1 MLPREFT
8 EEQNMFR
15 DAYRKFL
22 AAEIVPHM
30 EDWREAGIVDRSA
43 FEKAGAQG
51 LLMVWPDENTAV
63 SATMIFALSR
73 SSSKKLDMPVPVT
86 GITPC
91 TAAWSDPTGLV
102 SAMKSSVLGSCPVVS
117 VASAYWRLP

>member
-30 EDWREAGIVDRSA
+30 EDWREAGIVDHSA

-51 LLMVWPDENTAV
+51 LLMVWPDEKYGGVGDNDFRYEQILIEEIAKHGDPGFFMTLH
-63 SATMIFALSR
+63 FAILLYWR
-73 SSSKKLDMPVPVT
+73 SSFS
-86 GITPC
+86 
-91 TAAWSDPTGLV
+91 
-102 SAMKSSVLGSCPVVS
+102 
-117 VASAYWRLP
+117 